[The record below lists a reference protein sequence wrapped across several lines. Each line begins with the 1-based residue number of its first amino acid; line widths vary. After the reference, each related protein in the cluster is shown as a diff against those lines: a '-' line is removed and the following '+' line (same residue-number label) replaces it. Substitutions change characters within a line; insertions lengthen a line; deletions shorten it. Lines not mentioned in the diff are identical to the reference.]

1 MISGLRQSHDH
12 LEEQEFIARFNNLIK
27 ALQDFG
33 SAYKLGQ
40 VVDVKKASGSKG
52 NAQFGKV

>member
-1 MISGLRQSHDH
+1 